1 MLAKKTSKN
10 QITLPEEIVSAFPEA
25 DYFDVDI
32 ENDAIRLRPVR
43 IVPGRPTLDQIRE
56 KVAKLGL
63 TEKHVDEAIRWA
75 RSQKR

>member
-10 QITLPEEIVSAFPEA
+10 QITLPKDIVRAFPDA

-43 IVPGRPTLDQIRE
+43 IVPGKPALDRIRE
-56 KVAKLGL
+56 KVEQLGL
-63 TEKHVDEAIRWA
+63 TEKDVDEAVRWA
-75 RSQKR
+75 RGRKR

>member
-10 QITLPEEIVSAFPEA
+10 QITLPKEIVRSFPDA

-43 IVPGRPTLDQIRE
+43 IVPGRPTLGRIRE

-63 TEKHVDEAIRWA
+63 TEKDVDEAIRWA
-75 RSQKR
+75 RGQKR

>member
-1 MLAKKTSKN
+1 MLAKKTSEN
-10 QITLPEEIVSAFPEA
+10 QITLPKEIVSAFPEA

-43 IVPGRPTLDQIRE
+43 IVQGRPTLDQIRE

-63 TEKHVDEAIRWA
+63 TEKHVDEAIRWVPGP
-75 RSQKR
+75 RR